1 MTHQKER
8 RALSS
13 ATSAIANL
21 WSESAGSLEHCTK
34 MMFKVSVMFAIATL
48 AVAANADGERFCNGN
63 VDPADCKDL
72 AGLCDNALIS
82 GKT

>member
-1 MTHQKER
+1 
-8 RALSS
+8 
-13 ATSAIANL
+13 
-21 WSESAGSLEHCTK
+21 

-48 AVAANADGERFCNGN
+48 AVVANADGERFCNGN